1 MPDIATRADLELLLR
16 HFYGR
21 AFADPVLEPVFET
34 LMVIGLDDHLPVMCD
49 FWETILLRTGVYRG
63 SVGAV
68 HRALHG
74 RHGFTDRHFD
84 RWVELWT
91 SSVDELFLGDVAQ
104 QAKSEA
110 AGIAVGMQRRLL
122 EPSRV
127 RRPECPPGSADW

>member
-49 FWETILLRTGVYRG
+49 FWETILLRTGIYRG

-84 RWVELWT
+84 RWAELWT

-104 QAKSEA
+104 QAKVEA
-110 AGIAVGMQRRLL
+110 ARIAVGMRRRLF
-122 EPSRV
+122 EPSGGQTTGVPSRL
-127 RRPECPPGSADW
+127 S

>member
-63 SVGAV
+63 SSVPCT
-68 HRALHG
+68 G
-74 RHGFTDRHFD
+74 RCTAGTDSPTG
-84 RWVELWT
+84 T
-91 SSVDELFLGDVAQ
+91 STAGSSCGRPASTSCSSATSRSRPRSRRPGSQSGCGDGCSSPPV
-104 QAKSEA
+104 
-110 AGIAVGMQRRLL
+110 
-122 EPSRV
+122 V

>member
-49 FWETILLRTGVYRG
+49 FWETILLRTGIYRG

-104 QAKSEA
+104 QAKVEA
-110 AGIAVGMQRRLL
+110 ARIAVGMRLRL
-122 EPSRV
+122 FEPSGGQTTGVPSRL
-127 RRPECPPGSADW
+127 S

>member
-104 QAKSEA
+104 QAKVEA
-110 AGIAVGMQRRLL
+110 ARIAVGMRRRLF
-122 EPSRV
+122 EPSRGQTTGV
-127 RRPECPPGSADW
+127 PSRFS